1 MFRKY
6 SQGAACMPDDRYT
19 ADTGGLK
26 YGLSE
31 RSELLPFIPATA
43 HSLLDVGCGY
53 GAFCRSLRQLRP
65 EMELWGVEPDPE
77 SAQAAT
83 DVFDRFIVGEFPDG
97 TVPNDRFDVVLCAD
111 VLEHMAAPEKALFA
125 AAAALT
131 PNGIMVASLPNVRN
145 WRKVVWPLLR
155 HGKWDYTEIGI
166 LDRTHLRFFTRSS
179 MVDFFT
185 DNRWIVDSVTGIK
198 STSRRDRLV
207 SRISAHRLDDFLFSQ
222 YIIVARPMM
231 AS

>member
-6 SQGAACMPDDRYT
+6 LQSAVYIPDDRHI
-19 ADTGGLK
+19 ADTGDLK
-26 YGLSE
+26 YGISE

-43 HSLLDVGCGY
+43 RSLLDVGCGY

-65 EMELWGVEPDPE
+65 EMELWAVEPNPE
-77 SAQAAT
+77 SAQAAI
-83 DVFDRFIVGEFPDG
+83 DAFDRVIVGGFPDG
-97 TVPNDRFDVVLCAD
+97 AVPNDRFDVVLCAD
-111 VLEHMAAPEKALFA
+111 VLEHMAVPEKALFA

-131 PNGIMVASLPNVRN
+131 LNGIMVASLPNVRN
-145 WRKVVWPLLR
+145 WRDVVWPLLR

-179 MVDFFT
+179 MMDFFT

-198 STSRRDRLV
+198 FTNRRDRLI
-207 SRISAHRLDDFLFSQ
+207 SRISAHRLDDFLFRQ
-222 YIIVARPMM
+222 YIIVARPIM